1 MDGKQSVSRRVSA
14 STTAPRAPYD
24 NSSHMNQKRSCPGV
38 PNRYTTSPSR
48 MVIRPKS
55 IATVVVV
62 FPSTPSVSSTP
73 MPRSEST
80 SSVRRGRISLI
91 APTSVVLPTPKP
103 PATRILRATGSS
115 EGAKAI
121 DHFLEN
127 ALAWQRRHLA
137 RVPYVDEPEV
147 VQIPQQDT
155 DHAQRQAHLGRDV
168 RHGGPP
174 ARDVQDAPLLGG
186 D

>member
-1 MDGKQSVSRRVSA
+1 
-14 STTAPRAPYD
+14 
-24 NSSHMNQKRSCPGV
+24 
-38 PNRYTTSPSR
+38 

-73 MPRSEST
+73 TLRSDKI

-103 PATRILRATGSS
+103 PATRIFRATGSS

-127 ALAWQRRHLA
+127 ALAGLRRDLD
-137 RVPYVDEPEV
+137 RRPYDDQPLV
-147 VQIPQQDT
+147 VQIPDQDT
-155 DHAQRQAHLGRDV
+155 YHAEGQVDVGRDV
-168 RHGGPP
+168 RHRR
-174 ARDVQDAPLLGG
+174 A
-186 D
+186 